1 MKKMHLKKKW
11 VNLILIIQFILFLF
25 LGSETENLNLFIFS
39 KIIIMILMYLNHLI
53 LVNYSKFY
61 EEGEINE

>member
-1 MKKMHLKKKW
+1 MKKMYLKKKW
-11 VNLILIIQFILFLF
+11 VNLILIIQFILFLL
-25 LGSETENLNLFIFS
+25 LGSEAENLNLFIFS
-39 KIIIMILMYLNHLI
+39 KIAIMMLIYLNHLI